1 MVSLMVMSNL
11 PHRVEMLSVRTHL
24 EELGETQITK
34 SANSS
39 CVFHVELLNRTGLS
53 VADQPHST
61 FGGFPMWLLPRSFS
75 SRGLRLFFL
84 SYNLLTYLCMSVFM
98 GVHVCGCMCTV
109 LSIYKSKGNFQGSH
123 FGLSSRSQELSLDC
137 QCWL

>member
-75 SRGLRLFFL
+75 SRGLRLFFFKLQFINL
-84 SYNLLTYLCMSVFM
+84 SVYVCVYGCSCMWMYVYC
-98 GVHVCGCMCTV
+98 VEY
-109 LSIYKSKGNFQGSH
+109 IQIK
-123 FGLSSRSQELSLDC
+123 R
-137 QCWL
+137 